1 MSKTRHI
8 KINAKLGDLKEAKK
22 MSTERLIADL
32 RNKYSILNGAK
43 HFSSNRLQSCLVFQ
57 LQTQFISNISNKIES
72 LRYIGVTQE
81 SIKNLHILQI
91 LLYFQSWLTGIVDF
105 LEWNLK
111 ESVYKTVRFSFIKKW
126 LIYIF
131 HIN

>member
-1 MSKTRHI
+1 
-8 KINAKLGDLKEAKK
+8 

-43 HFSSNRLQSCLVFQ
+43 HFSSNGLQSYLVFQ

-72 LRYIGVTQE
+72 LKYIGVPQE

-111 ESVYKTVRFSFIKKW
+111 ESVYKTVRLSFIK
-126 LIYIF
+126 
-131 HIN
+131 NG